1 MVFFVELVILLAFIV
16 VRLPALM
23 RVEVVF
29 EVINRNVSFHDI
41 KISFLSILSKHGFNL
56 ES

>member
-1 MVFFVELVILLAFIV
+1 
-16 VRLPALM
+16 M